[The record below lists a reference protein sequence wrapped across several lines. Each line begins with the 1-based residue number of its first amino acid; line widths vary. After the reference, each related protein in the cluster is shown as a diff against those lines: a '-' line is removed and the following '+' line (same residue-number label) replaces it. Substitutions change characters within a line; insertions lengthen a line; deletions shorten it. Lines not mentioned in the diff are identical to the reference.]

1 MALVSTTH
9 KPDFLIVGAGIIG
22 LSVALELK
30 KQFSDSKITII
41 DKEKNLGAHASGRNS
56 GVLHAGF
63 YYSDNSLKA
72 KLCRNGNNYWQSY
85 CLEKKLKIN
94 QCGKLVIARNE
105 GEIDRLDELY
115 RQGQKNG
122 VELELITEK
131 QAKEIEPNINTF
143 NKALFSPTTA
153 TIDPH

>member
-1 MALVSTTH
+1 MALISTTH
-9 KPDFLIVGAGIIG
+9 KPDFLIIGAGIIG

-41 DKEKNLGAHASGRNS
+41 DKEKNLGVHASGRNS

-72 KLCRNGNNYWQSY
+72 KLCRNGNAYWHSY

-94 QCGKLVIARNE
+94 QCGKIVIARNE
-105 GEIDRLDELY
+105 EEIDRLDELY
-115 RQGQKNG
+115 RRGQKNS
-122 VELELITEK
+122 VELE
-131 QAKEIEPNINTF
+131 
-143 NKALFSPTTA
+143 
-153 TIDPH
+153 